1 MATAFLKPILLT
13 TALGTLLLAG
23 CAPKE
28 GEVAKAAPTSDA
40 GRVSYGLGYNTVESL
55 AGQLEGDFDGE
66 AFAQGVADAV
76 AGRPQQV
83 DEAGLNDARDS
94 IVERR
99 QAEADAEAASAA
111 EEAARF
117 LEGNQS
123 QEGVVVTASGLQ
135 YQVLKRG
142 DSEQRPTPE
151 DTVRTHYTGE
161 LADGSVFDSS
171 EARGV
176 PATFGVSRVIP
187 GWQEALQLMAVG
199 DRFKLWIPP
208 ELAYGSRGAGDSIPP
223 NAALVFEVELLA
235 INPED

>member
-99 QAEADAEAASAA
+99 QA
-111 EEAARF
+111 
-117 LEGNQS
+117 G
-123 QEGVVVTASGLQ
+123 G
-135 YQVLKRG
+135 
-142 DSEQRPTPE
+142 
-151 DTVRTHYTGE
+151 
-161 LADGSVFDSS
+161 
-171 EARGV
+171 
-176 PATFGVSRVIP
+176 
-187 GWQEALQLMAVG
+187 
-199 DRFKLWIPP
+199 
-208 ELAYGSRGAGDSIPP
+208 
-223 NAALVFEVELLA
+223 
-235 INPED
+235 